1 MILRTLFRKPSACS
15 TSRPQSF
22 HFSTTICQ
30 LLLKKPQGQVKL
42 TNNLF
47 KADAIKK
54 LMKEDG
60 IATDFRLIYREA
72 SSFKTHKI
80 LQVACMVIPLFPYYF
95 AHKTWQDSSLFKY
108 IGPTALTVW
117 MVAASF
123 YNLRMFYRVPH
134 RLYHSSTSGTYKVVL
149 NQLLPWQKKLVVPF
163 RPSEISQVD
172 LDKNGW
178 KVTGI
183 TKFDLLPVQRTLW
196 LDRDSFHKAK
206 DYWTLCGRRIG
217 E

>member
-1 MILRTLFRKPSACS
+1 MLFVGILPAIYVGILP
-15 TSRPQSF
+15 
-22 HFSTTICQ
+22 IC
-30 LLLKKPQGQVKL
+30 
-42 TNNLF
+42 
-47 KADAIKK
+47 
-54 LMKEDG
+54 
-60 IATDFRLIYREA
+60 
-72 SSFKTHKI
+72 
-80 LQVACMVIPLFPYYF
+80 
-95 AHKTWQDSSLFKY
+95 
-108 IGPTALTVW
+108 
-117 MVAASF
+117 
-123 YNLRMFYRVPH
+123 

-178 KVTGI
+178 KVGALVVLTFSPFSLLLLKVTGI

-206 DYWTLCGRRIG
+206 DYWTLCGRRIR